1 MLEGAGAASGGCRGL
16 TLVPAWLWEG
26 LTGTLRGDQLRVAFT
41 SPGVR
46 SFPGG
51 GGGGGARSVR
61 ACRSPVMVNINEA
74 VGARTT
80 GRPGLPGRGEW
91 R

>member
-16 TLVPAWLWEG
+16 MLVPAWLWEG
-26 LTGTLRGDQLRVAFT
+26 LTGTLRGDQLHVAFT

-51 GGGGGARSVR
+51 GGALLCV
-61 ACRSPVMVNINEA
+61 C
-74 VGARTT
+74 
-80 GRPGLPGRGEW
+80 LPISSDGKH
-91 R
+91 